1 MAQGNLW
8 DPLHEPNLIVLYA
21 VSGQACPLLS
31 MQIFNC
37 ESRMRPLSLVGAF
50 VFPFPAATK
59 SILKHLLCCS
69 IPAVLKSATWKRRV
83 PTDMGTAGLIV
94 LLRCLFC
101 VGTAGLRDAVSP
113 HTLSNS
119 LSASHAMSEDAKYS
133 ASDLASRKIDA
144 EDGCCT
150 ASRTA
155 TPQHHA
161 ALQAALR
168 AAPRNNKCYHPSK
181 ANNRAF
187 LPGEPTVNAVRLL
200 S

>member
-1 MAQGNLW
+1 
-8 DPLHEPNLIVLYA
+8 V
-21 VSGQACPLLS
+21 
-31 MQIFNC
+31 
-37 ESRMRPLSLVGAF
+37 
-50 VFPFPAATK
+50 
-59 SILKHLLCCS
+59 
-69 IPAVLKSATWKRRV
+69 
-83 PTDMGTAGLIV
+83 AGLIV
-94 LLRCLFC
+94 LLRCLLC

-113 HTLSNS
+113 HILSNS

-168 AAPRNNKCYHPSK
+168 AAPRNNKCYHPSLHVGRDYHPSPVQH
-181 ANNRAF
+181 AALLAAGQAWRGCLLLPTPRTGRARTSCA
-187 LPGEPTVNAVRLL
+187 PGVAVRV
-200 S
+200 SSRQAMSRGAAAVPGNGAPMEPMEQWGSIGM